1 MSKNL
6 LIVDPDA
13 SISGALVLS
22 FEIVGYTCVYH
33 DDISSAHSSWTA
45 VDLAICNVNKHQS
58 YHEIVKLLE
67 LKNIPVILVGTGCS
81 IADKVKG
88 LDSGAIDFVDKPY
101 SGLEM
106 HARVKAHLR
115 TYSKEKEPQTRVEF
129 SELDFS
135 INRVTWETWYKGDR
149 YYLSKKAFELLF
161 FLSLN
166 IGKVF
171 SRSELLEKVWGY
183 SYALNTRTVD
193 THILRLREYFPDIGI
208 ETIYGVGYCIKR

>member
-1 MSKNL
+1 MSKNI
-6 LIVDPDA
+6 LIIDSDK
-13 SISGALVLS
+13 SIAEALVLS
-22 FEIVGYTCVYH
+22 FEIVGYACIHHIDVE
-33 DDISSAHSSWTA
+33 SAKLSWSNA
-45 VDLAICNVNKHQS
+45 DLVIWHINQDNSVHYLPA
-58 YHEIVKLLE
+58 LLA
-67 LKNIPVILVGTGCS
+67 LNYVPIIMIGDGCS
-81 IADKVKG
+81 VEDKVKW
-88 LDSGAIDFVDKPY
+88 LDSGAIDFLDCPF

-115 TYSKEKEPQTRVEF
+115 KFSKEREVRHQVEF
-129 SELDFS
+129 SDLGFS

-149 YYLSKKAFELLF
+149 YHLSKKAFELLF

-183 SYALNTRTVD
+183 SCSLNTRTVD

>member
-1 MSKNL
+1 MSKNI
-6 LIVDPDA
+6 LIIDQDNAIA
-13 SISGALVLS
+13 SALVLS
-22 FEIVGYTCVYH
+22 FEIVGYACVH
-33 DDISSAHSSWTA
+33 HRKLFSAKSDWLKA
-45 VDLAICNVNKHQS
+45 DLVIWHVKKDQS
-58 YHEIVKLLE
+58 TFDLPMLLA
-67 LKNIPVILVGTGCS
+67 LKNVPVMMVGDGCTVT
-81 IADKVKG
+81 DKVRW
-88 LDSGAIDFVDKPY
+88 LDSGAIDFLDCPF

-106 HARVKAHLR
+106 YARVKAHLR
-115 TYSKEKEPQTRVEF
+115 KFSKDREVRYQVEF
-129 SELDFS
+129 SDVGFS

-149 YYLSKKAFELLF
+149 YHLSKKAFELLF

-183 SYALNTRTVD
+183 SCSLNTRTVD